1 MTLRGLVDPADLV
14 TADLRRGTEVIGPG
28 GQPRRTL
35 ATYPVNVSDAKV
47 VVSKLSGGSA
57 ERAFGRDSDAG
68 FEVTLDRAVDL
79 LVSDIVEV
87 KTGRYAGFFLD
98 VLDVLLPKRVK
109 LAAAKETVLT

>member
-1 MTLRGLVDPADLV
+1 MSLRGLVDPAEIV
-14 TADLRRGTEVIGPG
+14 TADLRRGSNTVGPG
-28 GQPRRTL
+28 GLPEQNL
-35 ATYPVNVSDAKV
+35 VNWPVNVTDAKV

-68 FEVTLDRAVDL
+68 FEVTLSRAEDL

-87 KTGRYAGFFLD
+87 KSGRYAGLFLD

-109 LAAAKETVLT
+109 LAAAKETVLV